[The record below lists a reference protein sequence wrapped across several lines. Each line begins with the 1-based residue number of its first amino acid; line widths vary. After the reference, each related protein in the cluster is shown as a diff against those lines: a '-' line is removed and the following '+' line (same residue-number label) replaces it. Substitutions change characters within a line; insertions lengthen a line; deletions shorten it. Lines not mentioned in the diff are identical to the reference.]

1 MSASIS
7 DWLTLSEA
15 STFLGIHPI
24 TLRTW
29 VDSGLVRAFRTP
41 GGHRRFRR
49 AELAEFLEKQ
59 RIPTESR
66 EIVPAADQTLE
77 RIRSEI
83 GTGAIRQAAWFTQL
97 SEEQRAKHRE
107 LGQRLLGLLLQFV
120 SREEN
125 GHAFLAEAQTLARE
139 YGVAQARAHM
149 KPGELAQA
157 FLFFRRAII
166 HATYHPASATGQ
178 ADGDG
183 IRLLQKI
190 NTFMDELLVAALN
203 AYEETRLAEVATSSA
218 VEDSNARMRGKPRT
232 ARARR
237 RQS

>member
-1 MSASIS
+1 LGAFIQ

-15 STFLGIHPI
+15 STYLGIHPI

-49 AELAEFLEKQ
+49 AELAEFLQ
-59 RIPTESR
+59 DQTTPAESR
-66 EIVPAADQTLE
+66 ALVPAADQTLE

-83 GTGAIRQAAWFTQL
+83 GTGAVRQAAWFTQL
-97 SEEQRAKHRE
+97 SEAERAKHRE

-125 GHAFLAEAQTLARE
+125 GYAFLAEAQTLARE
-139 YGVAQARAHM
+139 YGVAQARSQM
-149 KPGELAQA
+149 KPSELAQA

-166 HATYHPASATGQ
+166 QATYHPASSPGQ
-178 ADGDG
+178 TDRDG

-190 NTFMDELLVAALN
+190 NTFMDELLVASLK
-203 AYEETRLAEVATSSA
+203 AYDETRLAGVSTSSS
-218 VEDSNARMRGKPRT
+218 VEYQNPR
-232 ARARR
+232 ARAKSRAARGRR
-237 RQS
+237 KRS